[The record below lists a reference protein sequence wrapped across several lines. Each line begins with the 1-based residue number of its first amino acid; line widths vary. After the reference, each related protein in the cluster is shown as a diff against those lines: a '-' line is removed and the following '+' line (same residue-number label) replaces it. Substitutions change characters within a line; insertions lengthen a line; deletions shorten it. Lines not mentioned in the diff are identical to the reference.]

1 MSPDKENGA
10 ALPELPATL
19 DSKRVLVLSAEAV
32 IRDLVGRFLEIDG
45 YFTCTASDVA
55 DAVARARERPF
66 ALIVLD
72 SSLREAKAIRARF
85 KAESSTSHLPVLWV
99 GPKYAKVDFEPISAA
114 PSDDVLPMPFT
125 GQQIIQTVRRLIGS
139 SG

>member
-1 MSPDKENGA
+1 MSPDQEIGA
-10 ALPELPATL
+10 DLPELPATL

-45 YFTCTASDVA
+45 YFACTASDVA
-55 DAVARARERPF
+55 DAVARTRERPF

-72 SSLREAKAIRARF
+72 SGLHGAKAIRAQL

-99 GPKYAKVDFEPISAA
+99 GPKYAKVDFGPIGAA

-125 GQQIIQTVRRLIGS
+125 RQQIIQTVRRLIGS

>member
-1 MSPDKENGA
+1 MPPDKEMGA

-19 DSKRVLVLSAEAV
+19 DSKSVLVLSAEPV
-32 IRDLVGRFLEIDG
+32 IRDLVARFLEIDG
-45 YFTCTASDVA
+45 YIACTASDVA
-55 DAVARARERPF
+55 QAVARARERQF

-72 SSLREAKAIRARF
+72 SDLRGAKTVRARF
-85 KAESSTSHLPVLWV
+85 KTESTAANLPVLWV
-99 GPKYAKVDFEPISAA
+99 GPKYAKVDFAPFVAA

-125 GQQIIQTVRRLIGS
+125 RQQIIQKVHRLIGS